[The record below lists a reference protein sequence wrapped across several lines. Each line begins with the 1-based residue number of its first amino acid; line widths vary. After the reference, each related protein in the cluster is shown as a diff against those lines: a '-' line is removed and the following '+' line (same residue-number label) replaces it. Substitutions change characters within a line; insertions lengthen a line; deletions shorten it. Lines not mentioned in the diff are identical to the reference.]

1 MIGTKVRGGEKAHER
16 LARMMD
22 AVKLA
27 GEHEVRVGV
36 PDGKNEPG
44 TGTPLSLVAAAH
56 EFGVPGRIPERPFL
70 RPGLLSKKEDLK
82 TINEANF
89 KQVVNEKMS
98 VADALASIGIFAAA
112 SVQHFIRNG
121 SFQPLDPRTIE
132 RKGSTK
138 PLIDTG
144 NLIQSITSEVRSK

>member
-1 MIGTKVRGGEKAHER
+1 MIGAKVRGGEKAHER
-16 LARMMD
+16 LARMMES
-22 AVKLA
+22 VKLA

-70 RPGLLSKKEDLK
+70 RPGLVSKKDELK

-89 KQVVNEKMS
+89 KQVVNEKMT
-98 VADALASIGIFAAA
+98 VGDALVSVGVFAAA

-121 SFQPLDPRTIE
+121 NFQPLDPRTIE

>member
-1 MIGTKVRGGEKAHER
+1 MIGAKVRGGEKAHER
-16 LARMMD
+16 LARMMES
-22 AVKLA
+22 VKLA

-70 RPGLLSKKEDLK
+70 RPGLTTNKDELR
-82 TINEANF
+82 TINESLF
-89 KQVVNEKMS
+89 KNVVNERMT
-98 VADALASIGIFAAA
+98 VNEALQIIGMLAAGG
-112 SVQHFIRNG
+112 VQKFIRNG

-132 RKGSTK
+132 RKGSSE